1 MTDKEKLLKLAKE
14 AGIDLQPAV
23 YDENGKHVTAILSD
37 GSYSYVDPTFD
48 LPYCSDEKGSSR
60 KDA

>member
-1 MTDKEKLLKLAKE
+1 MTDKEKLIKLAEE

-23 YDENGKHVTAILSD
+23 YDENGRHVTAILSD
-37 GSYSYVDPTFD
+37 GSYSYVDPTFELPD
-48 LPYCSDEKGSSR
+48 LSDEKGISR